1 MSLAPESA
9 RTRAPVPQL
18 RTGDDDRWFDY
29 CLQPYRPRRPPQGKL
44 RAENLLWVALEHAG
58 LAAAAREPLRAL
70 QAQLGRDMTVW
81 GIKHDGARQWVEL
94 YVYDPRK
101 EDPRAT
107 LSGLA
112 EILAPWLSFTPRPP
126 ESIPYMMVSFDLDA
140 DALTSGRIDEV
151 NLYLAGTD
159 EHAGRSYR
167 VRADACELDN
177 TYRFMHPKLDVDMVL
192 SLARSSTFVDY
203 SDPRMLGQVLVPELL
218 ACKRVCV
225 AKKRMR
231 DGIYFSGIDVE
242 QLAWFCERFAYPA
255 PLREYLAVHGGE
267 LDHLYFDVGVDYEPD
282 PAGGLRWPKSSFYGT
297 L

>member
-177 TYRFMHPKLDVDMVL
+177 T
-192 SLARSSTFVDY
+192 
-203 SDPRMLGQVLVPELL
+203 
-218 ACKRVCV
+218 
-225 AKKRMR
+225 
-231 DGIYFSGIDVE
+231 
-242 QLAWFCERFAYPA
+242 
-255 PLREYLAVHGGE
+255 
-267 LDHLYFDVGVDYEPD
+267 
-282 PAGGLRWPKSSFYGT
+282 
-297 L
+297 